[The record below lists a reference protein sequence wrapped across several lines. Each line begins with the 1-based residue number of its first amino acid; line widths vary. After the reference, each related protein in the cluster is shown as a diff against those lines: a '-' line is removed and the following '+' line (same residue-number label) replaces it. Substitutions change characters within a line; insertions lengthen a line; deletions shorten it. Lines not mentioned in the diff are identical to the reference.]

1 MSENS
6 WGPAIAGGAFGAVL
20 TAIGGYFALQA
31 AAPGMVRGALI
42 DNPEMLVEA
51 SNALQTRQHAPTI
64 EANRDLIETPYENSW
79 VGAENPEVI
88 MVEFF
93 DYACGYC
100 RQTKPDI
107 DRLVEEMPNLR
118 VVYRELP
125 VLGQNSV
132 LAARASMAASRAGKF
147 KEFHDKLYGY
157 DQLTQQAVAETL
169 QELGLDPRI
178 PESPEWDAELQK
190 NFDLANQFG
199 PPGTPMFVIGDRL
212 IPAAEGY
219 VSYKRAI
226 DAALKDKS

>member
-1 MSENS
+1 MSDKI
-6 WGPAIAGGAFGAVL
+6 WGPAVAGGVIGAVL
-20 TAIGGYFALQA
+20 TAVGGYFALQA
-31 AAPGMVRGALI
+31 AAPGIVRDALI
-42 DNPEMLVEA
+42 ETPEILVEA

-100 RQTKPDI
+100 RTTKP
-107 DRLVEEMPNLR
+107 EMPNLR

-125 VLGQNSV
+125 VLGQTSV

-147 KEFHDKLYGY
+147 KEFHDKLYSY
-157 DQLTQQAVAETL
+157 DQLTQQAIAETL
-169 QELGLDPRI
+169 EELGLDPRI

-226 DAALKDKS
+226 DAALKGNG

>member
-1 MSENS
+1 MSNNV
-6 WGPAIAGGAFGAVL
+6 WGPAIVGGVIGAVV
-20 TAIGGYFALQA
+20 TAVAGYFL
-31 AAPGMVRGALI
+31 APTLVRDTLVSR
-42 DNPEMLVEA
+42 PEILVDA
-51 SNALQTRQHAPTI
+51 SNALQARQHAPTI
-64 EANRDLIETPYENSW
+64 DANRELIETPYENSW
-79 VGAENPEVI
+79 VGAEDPDVI

-100 RQTKPDI
+100 RTTKPDI

-147 KEFHDKLYGY
+147 KEFHDKLYSY
-157 DQLTQQAVAETL
+157 DQLTQQAIADTL
-169 QELGLDPRI
+169 TEIGLDPRI

-190 NFDLANQFG
+190 NIDLASLFG
-199 PPGTPMFVIGDRL
+199 PPGTPTFIIGDRV

-226 DAALKDKS
+226 DAALADD